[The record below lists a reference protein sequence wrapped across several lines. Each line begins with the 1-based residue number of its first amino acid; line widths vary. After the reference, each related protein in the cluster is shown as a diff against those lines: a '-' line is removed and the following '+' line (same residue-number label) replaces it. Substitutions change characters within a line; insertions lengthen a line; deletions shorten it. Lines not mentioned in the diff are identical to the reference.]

1 MIKIRALLRS
11 IFLWAIAA
19 FLLIP
24 FAIVAGVSLN
34 PARQIAFPPKSVSGA
49 WFVEMVTDRGW
60 QVASWNSFS
69 IAFIA
74 AMLATSVALL
84 AAYALWRRDTWL
96 SRSVFALGLAP
107 YMVPPIILALGAS
120 VFWAEVGLYGSR
132 WATTISHGVLF
143 VTLPLVII
151 SRGFSVL
158 NREIVDASNISGAS
172 PTQTFTRVILPIIA
186 PYVVTSF
193 AIVAI
198 ISVNEYLIS
207 SFISGFTVETLPIK
221 IFNNVRYGYTPVLA
235 AAAIGFA
242 AVTVGVLVLVSF
254 FTDLVE
260 LFGGSAPEDL
270 R

>member
-1 MIKIRALLRS
+1 MLHLLLPNDNSDDGCTNVR
-11 IFLWAIAA
+11 
-19 FLLIP
+19 
-24 FAIVAGVSLN
+24 
-34 PARQIAFPPKSVSGA
+34 PAHAQ
-49 WFVEMVTDRGW
+49 
-60 QVASWNSFS
+60 
-69 IAFIA
+69 
-74 AMLATSVALL
+74 
-84 AAYALWRRDTWL
+84 
-96 SRSVFALGLAP
+96 
-107 YMVPPIILALGAS
+107 
-120 VFWAEVGLYGSR
+120 
-132 WATTISHGVLF
+132 LF
-143 VTLPLVII
+143 VT
-151 SRGFSVL
+151 
-158 NREIVDASNISGAS
+158 
-172 PTQTFTRVILPIIA
+172 
-186 PYVVTSF
+186 VVTSF

>member
-1 MIKIRALLRS
+1 MTIRALLRS
-11 IFLWAIAA
+11 VFLWMIAA

-34 PARQIAFPPKSVSGA
+34 PARQIAFPPKSLSGV

-60 QVASWNSFS
+60 QVAIWNSFS

-74 AMLATSVALL
+74 AVLATAVALL

-96 SRSVFALGLAP
+96 SRSVFSLGLGP

-120 VFWAEVGLYGSR
+120 IFWAEVGLYGSR
-132 WATTISHGVLF
+132 WATAISHGILF

-151 SRGFSVL
+151 SRGFSAL
-158 NREIVDASNISGAS
+158 NRDVVDSSSISGAS
-172 PTQTFTRVILPIIA
+172 PRQTFFRVILPIIA
-186 PYVVTSF
+186 PYIITSF
-193 AIVAI
+193 VIVAI

-221 IFNNVRYGYTPVLA
+221 IFNNVRYGYSPLLA
-235 AAAIGFA
+235 AAAVGFA
-242 AVTVGVLVLVSF
+242 ALTVGALVLVSF

-260 LFGGSAPEDL
+260 LFGGSAHESTP
-270 R
+270 